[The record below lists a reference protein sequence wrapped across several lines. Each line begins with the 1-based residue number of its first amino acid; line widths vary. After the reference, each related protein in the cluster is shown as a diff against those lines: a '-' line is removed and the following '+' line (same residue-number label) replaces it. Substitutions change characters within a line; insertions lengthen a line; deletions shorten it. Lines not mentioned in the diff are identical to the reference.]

1 MESITISQLWTV
13 AGVLAGFQIASLTW
27 RINREL
33 AMEEDEERT
42 WVTIPDALVA
52 ASFALV
58 VVAFAASLSDS
69 WSIDVIAKL
78 LATSA
83 ITFAASPFLLAGH
96 YNLYCSW
103 GKEEDE
109 EEGRDR
115 VTNQEWATFGISIL
129 LVAFGVWWIWF

>member
-1 MESITISQLWTV
+1 METITMPQLWTV
-13 AGVLAGFQIASLTW
+13 AGVLAGFQIAALTW

-33 AMEEDEERT
+33 SMEKDEERT
-42 WVTIPDALVA
+42 WVTIPDAFVA

-58 VVAFAASLSDS
+58 AVAFATSLSDS
-69 WSIDVIAKL
+69 WSIDAVAKL

-103 GKEEDE
+103 GKEEAE
-109 EEGRDR
+109 EEGRNR
-115 VTNQEWATFGISIL
+115 VTNQEWATSVIL
-129 LVAFGVWWIWF
+129 TPLITSGVWWIWA